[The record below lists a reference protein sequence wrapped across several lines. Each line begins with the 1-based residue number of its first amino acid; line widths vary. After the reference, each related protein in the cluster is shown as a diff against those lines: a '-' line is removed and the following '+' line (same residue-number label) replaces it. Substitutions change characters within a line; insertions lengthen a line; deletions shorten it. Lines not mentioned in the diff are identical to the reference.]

1 MANKSEWILVL
12 YSTLKLWYTV
22 RELIQ
27 NRDLPKKTNRL
38 TKSIPLFRRLFME
51 YCYFPDVVQVVPF
64 EDYTVDVY
72 FDDGKIVRYDA
83 MPSLEDGIFRKLKD
97 LQIFMNSCTI
107 LNGTLAWDIS
117 GDRNEY
123 ECIDI
128 DPETLHALPDA
139 SERIV

>member
-1 MANKSEWILVL
+1 M
-12 YSTLKLWYTV
+12 
-22 RELIQ
+22 
-27 NRDLPKKTNRL
+27 
-38 TKSIPLFRRLFME
+38 
-51 YCYFPDVVQVVPF
+51 PF
-64 EDYTVDVY
+64 
-72 FDDGKIVRYDA
+72 
-83 MPSLEDGIFRKLKD
+83 LEDGIFRKLKD

-128 DPETLHALPDA
+128 APETLHALPDA

>member
-1 MANKSEWILVL
+1 
-12 YSTLKLWYTV
+12 
-22 RELIQ
+22 
-27 NRDLPKKTNRL
+27 
-38 TKSIPLFRRLFME
+38 ME
-51 YCYFPDVVQVVPF
+51 YCYFPDVVRVVPF

-83 MPSLEDGIFRKLKD
+83 MPFLEDGIFRKLKD

-107 LNGTLAWDIS
+107 LNGTLAWDIA
-117 GDRNEY
+117 GDQNEC

>member
-1 MANKSEWILVL
+1 
-12 YSTLKLWYTV
+12 
-22 RELIQ
+22 
-27 NRDLPKKTNRL
+27 
-38 TKSIPLFRRLFME
+38 ME

>member
-1 MANKSEWILVL
+1 
-12 YSTLKLWYTV
+12 
-22 RELIQ
+22 
-27 NRDLPKKTNRL
+27 
-38 TKSIPLFRRLFME
+38 ME

-83 MPSLEDGIFRKLKD
+83 MPFLEDGIFRKLKD

-107 LNGTLAWDIS
+107 LNGTCVWDIAA
-117 GDRNEY
+117 DQNVC

>member
-1 MANKSEWILVL
+1 
-12 YSTLKLWYTV
+12 
-22 RELIQ
+22 
-27 NRDLPKKTNRL
+27 
-38 TKSIPLFRRLFME
+38 ME

-83 MPSLEDGIFRKLKD
+83 MPFLEDGIFRKLKD

-107 LNGTLAWDIS
+107 LNGTLAWDIA
-117 GDRNEY
+117 GNRNEQ

-139 SERIV
+139 SERIA

>member
-1 MANKSEWILVL
+1 
-12 YSTLKLWYTV
+12 
-22 RELIQ
+22 
-27 NRDLPKKTNRL
+27 
-38 TKSIPLFRRLFME
+38 ME

-83 MPSLEDGIFRKLKD
+83 MPFLEDGIFRKLKD

-107 LNGTLAWDIS
+107 LNGTCVWDIA
-117 GDRNEY
+117 GDQNEC

-128 DPETLHALPDA
+128 VPETLHALPDA

>member
-1 MANKSEWILVL
+1 
-12 YSTLKLWYTV
+12 
-22 RELIQ
+22 
-27 NRDLPKKTNRL
+27 
-38 TKSIPLFRRLFME
+38 ME
-51 YCYFPDVVQVVPF
+51 YCYLPDVVQVVPF

-83 MPSLEDGIFRKLKD
+83 MPFLEDGNFSKLKD

-139 SERIV
+139 SEQIV